1 MKLAISGKGGVGK
14 TLLAALLARTFSR
27 SGYSVTAIDADPDA
41 NLALTLGCPNHGII
55 TPISEMKDLI
65 QERTETAPGQAGPY
79 FKINPRVDDIP
90 ARFSVNCGGVR
101 LLVMGKPRAGGAGC
115 YCPEN
120 AVLAALAAHLLLST
134 NEVVIMDMA
143 AGIEHLN
150 RGTARAVDHL
160 IVVVEPGTASIE
172 TAKRIFSLARDLG
185 IVSVMIVGN
194 KIRNEDEKDY
204 ISKAFP
210 DYNILGFLP
219 FEEGLSSAELAGKDK
234 LEQSKG
240 LREEAQKMVEK
251 LRREKL

>member
-1 MKLAISGKGGVGK
+1 
-14 TLLAALLARTFSR
+14 
-27 SGYSVTAIDADPDA
+27 
-41 NLALTLGCPNHGII
+41 
-55 TPISEMKDLI
+55 
-65 QERTETAPGQAGPY
+65 
-79 FKINPRVDDIP
+79 
-90 ARFSVNCGGVR
+90 
-101 LLVMGKPRAGGAGC
+101 
-115 YCPEN
+115 
-120 AVLAALAAHLLLST
+120 VLAALAAHLLLST